1 MPPWSVHWVPVLH
14 IPTQMTWKGT
24 VRPLRLTSGS
34 VLDAM
39 AMVLWSDLEDAVV
52 RFAVGTRSEM

>member
-1 MPPWSVHWVPVLH
+1 
-14 IPTQMTWKGT
+14 MTWKGT